1 MILSGQFALTASGRQ
16 SYELS
21 NADWVM
27 VMPLVKIATEFF
39 GFTSRLPVYGFD
51 ELYVDCKRDDIEI
64 TVGWDTWSGCFVM
77 GYTEASDEFVREM
90 GDYVDHMIADWRAE
104 PES

>member
-1 MILSGQFALTASGRQ
+1 
-16 SYELS
+16 
-21 NADWVM
+21 
-27 VMPLVKIATEFF
+27 
-39 GFTSRLPVYGFD
+39 
-51 ELYVDCKRDDIEI
+51 
-64 TVGWDTWSGCFVM
+64 M